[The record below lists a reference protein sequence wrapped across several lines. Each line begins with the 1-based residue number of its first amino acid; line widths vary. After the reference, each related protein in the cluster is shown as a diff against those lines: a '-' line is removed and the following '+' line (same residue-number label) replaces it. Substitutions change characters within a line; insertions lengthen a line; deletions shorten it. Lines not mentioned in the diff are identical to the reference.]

1 MTMGDNTV
9 DVIAISDQP
18 ATQNQITAALSAE
31 NEFNLLDVL
40 SDQENLAR
48 AIVEEEPGII
58 VIDDQLGGNPALDII
73 ADMAHQFPTIPIIAI
88 LPDDSIVSAQQVNRA
103 GAQFFITQPFTQI
116 NLLSTLRRARELLQR
131 RRQFIPETPTQTEEV
146 RPLRTITVYS
156 PRGGVGTTT
165 IATNL
170 AISLFEET
178 GSHVLLLEGK
188 LLFGHL
194 DVFLNIRSRNTLA
207 DLVPHASALEQEIV
221 TDVVTEHQSGIA
233 VLLAPNDIQYAQ
245 GIRPQEIFSIVNSLK
260 RWYEYIVIDAGSQ
273 LTENVVTMM
282 DASDRVLLVSN
293 PDMASLHDVTRF
305 LTISQTLAYP
315 ADKVMVLI
323 NRADRMGGIK
333 AKDIESVLRLQNIY
347 QIPNDSSA
355 NLRSLNRGI
364 PLVVKSPRN
373 PTARSIRSLAKAII
387 QLDAKQQAQ
396 ARTIKLERQ
405 AKDQAELAT
414 G

>member
-1 MTMGDNTV
+1 MTISESAVN
-9 DVIAISDQP
+9 VIAISDTQ
-18 ATQNQITAALSAE
+18 ATRNQISAALSAE
-31 NEFNLLDVL
+31 NEFDLLDVL

-48 AIVEEEPGII
+48 NIVEEEPDII
-58 VIDDQLGGNPALDII
+58 VIDSQLGGNPTLDTI
-73 ADMAHQFPTIPIIAI
+73 ADLAHQFPTIPMVAI

-131 RRQFIPETPTQTEEV
+131 RRQFIPQAAAPSEEV
-146 RPLRTITVYS
+146 RPLRTLTVFS

-170 AISLFEET
+170 AISLYEET
-178 GSHVLLLEGK
+178 GASVLLFEGK

-221 TDVVTEHQSGIA
+221 YDVVTEHQSGIT
-233 VLLAPNDIQYAQ
+233 VLLAPNDPQYAQ
-245 GIRPQEIFSIVNSLK
+245 GIRPQEIFSILNSLK

-273 LTENVVTMM
+273 LSDNVVTMM
-282 DASDRVLLVSN
+282 DTSDRILLVSN

-305 LTISQTLAYP
+305 MMISQALAYP
-315 ADKVMVLI
+315 ADKVMVLL
-323 NRADRMGGIK
+323 NRADRIGGIK
-333 AKDIESVLRLQNIY
+333 QKDIESVLRLQNIY

-355 NLRSLNRGI
+355 NLLSINRGI

-373 PTARSIRSLAKAII
+373 PTAKAIHDLARAII
-387 QLDAKQQAQ
+387 QLDAKQQALARAASPGQRQKGQ
-396 ARTIKLERQ
+396 AG
-405 AKDQAELAT
+405 LAT

>member
-1 MTMGDNTV
+1 MTISENAV
-9 DVIAISDQP
+9 SVIAISD
-18 ATQNQITAALSAE
+18 TQTTQTQITAALSAE
-31 NEFNLLDVL
+31 NEFELLDIL
-40 SDQENLAR
+40 HDQENLVR
-48 AIVEEEPGII
+48 NLVEEEPDII
-58 VIDDQLGGNPALDII
+58 VIDSQLAGGSTLDII
-73 ADMAHQFPTIPIIAI
+73 ADLAHQFPTIPMIAI

-131 RRQFIPETPTQTEEV
+131 RRQFTPQATTPTEEV
-146 RPLRTITVYS
+146 RPLRTLTVFS

-170 AISLFEET
+170 AISLYEET
-178 GSHVLLLEGK
+178 GAGVLLFEGK

-221 TDVVTEHQSGIA
+221 YDVVNEHQTGIT
-233 VLLAPNDIQYAQ
+233 VLLAPNDPQYAQ
-245 GIRPQEIFSIVNSLK
+245 GIRPQEIFSILNHLK

-273 LTENVVTMM
+273 LSDNVVTMM
-282 DASDRVLLVSN
+282 DASDRILLVAN

-305 LTISQTLAYP
+305 LTISQALAYP
-315 ADKVMVLI
+315 ADKVMVLL
-323 NRADRMGGIK
+323 NRADRLGGIK
-333 AKDIESVLRLQNIY
+333 LQDIETVLRLQNIF

-373 PTARSIRSLAKAII
+373 PTARAIHDLAKAII
-387 QLDAKQQAQ
+387 QMDSQQQAQ
-396 ARTIKLERQ
+396 ARSAAARR
-405 AKDQAELAT
+405 AKGQAELAT